1 MFSTPILLIVYNRPD
16 YTIKLLEAIKAIKPT
31 AIYIA
36 ADGPK
41 NEADKILIDKTRAVF
56 NAIDWQ
62 CTLKTY
68 YREQNE
74 GCGVGVS
81 NGIDWFFSQVE
92 YGIILEDDCIPA
104 PSFFSFTEHLLIK
117 YKENETVMM
126 IGGSSWLDVHFKYQD
141 DYFFTNLTSIWGW
154 ATWKRAWQKYQFT
167 ITPDMI
173 KQANEKKVWNEFSNK
188 QIKEFRVKLLQATF
202 DKKVDT
208 WDIQWSFC
216 MSLNKGIAILPIKNQ
231 ITNIGVYGT
240 NYKTETQLT
249 NLNTDT
255 IDVANLKHPTN
266 IAVDKKMD
274 ILYQNLEAKK
284 FLSINEPLYR
294 YYFNKTKFYI
304 LKFLLSIGY
313 KHENSI
319 R

>member
-41 NEADKILIDKTRAVF
+41 NEADKILTDKTRAVF
-56 NAIDWQ
+56 DSIDWP
-62 CTLKTY
+62 CTIKTF

-74 GCGVGVS
+74 GCGIGVS
-81 NGIDWFFSQVE
+81 NGINWFFSQVE
-92 YGIILEDDCIPA
+92 YGIILEDDCIPTS
-104 PSFFSFTEHLLIK
+104 SFFSFSENLLIK
-117 YKENETVMM
+117 YKEEETVMM
-126 IGGSSWLDVHFKYQD
+126 IGGASWLDKNFNYKC
-141 DYFFTNLTSIWGW
+141 DYFFTHLSSIWGW

-167 ITPDMI
+167 ITPEMI

-188 QIKEFRVKLLQATF
+188 KIKEFRIKLLQATYE
-202 DKKVDT
+202 KKVDT
-208 WDIQWSFC
+208 WDIQWSYC

-231 ITNIGVYGT
+231 ITNIGIYGS

-255 IDVANLKHPTN
+255 IDVVNLKHPKN
-266 IAVDKKMD
+266 IAIEKKMD
-274 ILYQNLEAKK
+274 VLYQNLEAKK
-284 FLSINEPLYR
+284 FLSINEPLIKFYI
-294 YYFNKTKFYI
+294 NKTKYYI
-304 LKFLLSIGY
+304 LKFLASIGL

>member
-16 YTIKLLEAIKAIKPT
+16 YTIKLLEAIKAIKPSV
-31 AIYIA
+31 IYIA

-126 IGGSSWLDVHFKYQD
+126 IGGSSWLDKIS
-141 DYFFTNLTSIWGW
+141 NI
-154 ATWKRAWQKYQFT
+154 K
-167 ITPDMI
+167 MI
-173 KQANEKKVWNEFSNK
+173 IFS
-188 QIKEFRVKLLQATF
+188 QI
-202 DKKVDT
+202 
-208 WDIQWSFC
+208 
-216 MSLNKGIAILPIKNQ
+216 
-231 ITNIGVYGT
+231 
-240 NYKTETQLT
+240 
-249 NLNTDT
+249 
-255 IDVANLKHPTN
+255 
-266 IAVDKKMD
+266 
-274 ILYQNLEAKK
+274 
-284 FLSINEPLYR
+284 
-294 YYFNKTKFYI
+294 
-304 LKFLLSIGY
+304 
-313 KHENSI
+313 
-319 R
+319 